1 MLPYIENVSRCARKL
16 LGGRCDRKSRISKE
30 KCGFAG
36 VHKTFSR
43 THLTLD
49 HCNEAEKV
57 WEEKACFNI
66 RYLNVRR
73 KEAGP
78 DVEI

>member
-1 MLPYIENVSRCARKL
+1 MLLYIENVPRCARKF
-16 LGGRCDRKSRISKE
+16 LGDDTTENIDFQRRKVALQWYKNIFKNTS
-30 KCGFAG
+30 A
-36 VHKTFSR
+36 
-43 THLTLD
+43 LD

-66 RYLNVRR
+66 RYLKVRR